1 VTVVERVTE
10 ATPELVEAFGR
21 LLPQLSPGRD
31 VPDLREVGE
40 MLAATGANLFVVRDD
55 DGTILGAL
63 MLLVYRIPSGVKA
76 RIDDVVVDG
85 AARGRGVGEALTREA
100 MRFAAD
106 NGVRI
111 VELTSNPTREAA
123 NRLYRR
129 VGFEQR
135 ETNVYVWRP

>member
-10 ATPELVEAFGR
+10 STPELVDAFAR
-21 LLPQLSPGRD
+21 LLPQLSPGRE
-31 VPDLREVGE
+31 VPDLDDVAE
-40 MLAATGANLFVVRDD
+40 MLAATGANMFVARDA

-129 VGFEQR
+129 VGFERR
-135 ETNVYVWRP
+135 ETNVYVWHP

>member
-10 ATPELVEAFGR
+10 STPELVDAFAH
-21 LLPQLSPGRD
+21 LLPQLSPGRE
-31 VPDLREVGE
+31 VPDLDDVAE
-40 MLAATGANLFVVRDD
+40 MLAATGANMFVARDA

-129 VGFEQR
+129 VGFERR
-135 ETNVYVWRP
+135 ETNVYVWHP